1 MDKIL
6 DGGRR
11 SSAIVAGMKKN
22 EWPRRAD
29 EVNRNF
35 FIGNKG
41 KITTIVHSITIV
53 HTFLDYN
60 EIGVI
65 YLCILK

>member
-35 FIGNKG
+35 FIGNK
-41 KITTIVHSITIV
+41 
-53 HTFLDYN
+53 
-60 EIGVI
+60 E
-65 YLCILK
+65 